1 MKNSITILLL
11 SLTLVFSS
19 CESENIDERN
29 RLANTERERMFV
41 ESYNSFLDESIPKMQ
56 GKWKVSEMNTLELN
70 SLQIDSVLY
79 NVGEIE
85 LKFTDI
91 SHQSKRLKDYYLDGI
106 FHINNLSI
114 PFYSSYILATYEA
127 NLCHVTVSPNDL
139 SGFVDKTLSEDDIK
153 TYDFIYD
160 HFIHENFNMELV
172 NNGSNLILTGTSKEN
187 KKIILTKIQ

>member
-1 MKNSITILLL
+1 MKNSIKILLL
-11 SLTLVFSS
+11 SLILVFSS
-19 CESENIDERN
+19 CESENIDEVN
-29 RLANTERERMFV
+29 RLANAERERVFV

-70 SLQIDSVLY
+70 SLQVDSVLY

-91 SHQSKRLKDYYLDGI
+91 SHPKKRLKDFYLEGV

-114 PFYSSYILATYEA
+114 PFYSSYVLATYEA

-139 SGFVDKTLSEDDIK
+139 NAFVNKTLPEDEIK
-153 TYDFIYD
+153 TYNFIYD
-160 HFIHENFNMELV
+160 HFILENFDMQLI
-172 NNGSNLILTGTSKEN
+172 NNGATLILTGTSKEN